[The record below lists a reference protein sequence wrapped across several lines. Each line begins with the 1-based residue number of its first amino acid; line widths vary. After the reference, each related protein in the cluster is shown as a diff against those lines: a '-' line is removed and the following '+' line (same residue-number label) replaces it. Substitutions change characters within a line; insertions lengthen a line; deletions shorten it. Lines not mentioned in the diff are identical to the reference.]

1 MTEPTIDPALARWL
15 AARLVRPE
23 ACPDEAL
30 LFAFATGAI
39 GDVATQEACVQH
51 LAGCAECRAAVQIV
65 FDSESLAAELA
76 NDLEVAAMPKP
87 LPASAASVPRLAR
100 NGRARQLWPLGLA
113 AAAALVLTV
122 VIAPWRTIPDFGA
135 VRAPAAVAVQ
145 PPDLAVLRVPPTV
158 LRWPCTP
165 AAASYEVSLLDA
177 TAQPFWQGQT
187 STCDIE
193 LDPTLFARRQGS
205 FYWRV
210 TPGIDDAPS
219 SVFAFELQQA
229 D

>member
-1 MTEPTIDPALARWL
+1 MTEPTIDPALAHWL

-39 GDVATQEACVQH
+39 SDVETQEACVQH
-51 LAGCAECRAAVQIV
+51 LAVCAECRAAVQIV
-65 FDSESLAAELA
+65 FDSESLAADLA
-76 NDLEVAAMPKP
+76 KDLEAAAPPKP
-87 LPASAASVPRLAR
+87 LPTSADIAPRLAR
-100 NGRARQLWPLGLA
+100 NGRARRLWPLGLA
-113 AAAALVLTV
+113 AAAALVLAAL
-122 VIAPWRTIPDFGA
+122 IAPWRTNPDFGA
-135 VRAPAAVAVQ
+135 VRAPAAAAVQ
-145 PPDLAVLRVPPTV
+145 PPDLAVLRAPPTA
-158 LRWPCTP
+158 LRWPCTT
-165 AAASYEVSLLDA
+165 AAARYEVSLLDA

-187 STCDIE
+187 STCGIE
-193 LDPTLFARRQGS
+193 LDPTLFAGRHGS

-219 SVFAFELQQA
+219 SVFAFQLQQT